1 MDLKLNNSEL
11 MTILNVFERELNEDN
26 LFDFEIATVKTILKK
41 INDNVQFKHHNAVEE
56 YVLEIRENYL
66 DVKAI

>member
-1 MDLKLNNSEL
+1 MDLKLNDSEL

-26 LFDFEIATVKTILKK
+26 LFDFEIATVKTILGK

-56 YVLEIRENYL
+56 YVMEIKDAYLEGN
-66 DVKAI
+66 